1 MNFYKLC
8 GFLVIS
14 CLFSCKSE
22 QKVEIKD
29 LGDYG
34 IVNVFSEDKFQE
46 MKRNYKDVSLT
57 DFVSKDNYADY
68 SYLSLQP
75 NRTYTFLLGN
85 QFMYG
90 SYEFKG
96 EELILSPNE
105 GEKIHLKIL
114 DVTDK
119 SVQLHGDFKDFK
131 SDFLVVVDGKS
142 SFYLNL
148 RPEYPI
154 DVVEFDYR
162 SNELN
167 EWRKKPLAP
176 ESEYEI
182 KKRLLNNLNYI
193 ASYLYSIQMAQKDYV
208 NFKGIRSPFRHA
220 ANGIVLNEWDDVDNF
235 WKSIFYD
242 EKDAKL
248 AYMMIK
254 VNIDRGYDIPKTR
267 DWVYLNEYLL
277 RQIIEKVD
285 KSILVEEDAESSN

>member
-1 MNFYKLC
+1 MNFYKLY
-8 GFLVIS
+8 GFLIVS
-14 CLFSCKSE
+14 SFFGCKSE
-22 QKVEIKD
+22 QKVDIKD
-29 LGDYG
+29 LGDFG

-68 SYLSLQP
+68 SYLSLRP

-96 EELILSPNE
+96 DELILSPIE
-105 GEKIHLKIL
+105 GENIHLKIL
-114 DVTDK
+114 DISDK
-119 SVQLHGDFKDFK
+119 SVQLYGDFKDYK

-142 SFYLNL
+142 SFYLNI
-148 RPEYPI
+148 RPEYSI

-162 SNELN
+162 SKELN
-167 EWRKKPLAP
+167 EWRNKPSGS
-176 ESEYEI
+176 ESDYEI
-182 KKRLLNNLNYI
+182 KKRLLNNLNYL
-193 ASYLYSIQMAQKDYV
+193 ASYLYTIQMAQKDYV
-208 NFKGIRSPFRHA
+208 NVKGIRSPFRHA
-220 ANGIVLNEWDDVDNF
+220 ANGIVLNEWNDVDNF

-248 AYMMIK
+248 AYNMIK
-254 VNIDRGYDIPKTR
+254 INIDRGYDIPDTR
-267 DWVYLNEYLL
+267 DWVFLNEYLL

-285 KSILVEEDAESSN
+285 KSILVEEESESTK